1 MEAITGKR
9 EKAMKKTFSVII
21 LSILLVFNANILIL
35 AAKTNVRAT
44 IERRTILN
52 NITDSLATIG
62 KSKRKKI
69 TIKRAR
75 WLARRKARLRKIRE
89 QNRKNNRRR

>member
-1 MEAITGKR
+1 
-9 EKAMKKTFSVII
+9 MKKLFNTMI
-21 LSILLVFNANILIL
+21 LSILFVFNANIVAL
-35 AAKTNVRAT
+35 AATNNEQVY
-44 IERRTILN
+44 IERRTIFN

-62 KSKRKKI
+62 RSKKERF

-89 QNRKNNRRR
+89 KNKKNRRR

>member
-1 MEAITGKR
+1 MKR
-9 EKAMKKTFSVII
+9 IFSVII
-21 LSILLVFNANILIL
+21 LSILLVFNADIIVL
-35 AAKTNVRAT
+35 AATSNEQAY
-44 IERRTILN
+44 IERRTIFN
-52 NITDSLATIG
+52 NITDYFAAIG

-89 QNRKNNRRR
+89 QNKKNYSRR

>member
-1 MEAITGKR
+1 MKR
-9 EKAMKKTFSVII
+9 TFSVII
-21 LSILLVFNANILIL
+21 LSILLVFNANIPVL
-35 AAKTNVRAT
+35 AAKNNERAT
-44 IERRTILN
+44 IERRTIFN

-89 QNRKNNRRR
+89 QNRKNNRRT